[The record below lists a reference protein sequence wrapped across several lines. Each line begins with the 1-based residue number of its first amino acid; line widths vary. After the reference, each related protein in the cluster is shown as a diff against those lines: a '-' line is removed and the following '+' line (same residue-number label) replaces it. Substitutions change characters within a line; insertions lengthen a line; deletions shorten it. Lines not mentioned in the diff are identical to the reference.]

1 MWRAVKMFFVGL
13 LFIGLAFFNIGG
25 CGGGGGDGCD
35 FNILSL
41 ANGPNA
47 LQADSLWDC
56 ENTLDEMY
64 EFSIFTDGT
73 GASTGIGVFTWEQTG
88 CRSIELFQDGIS
100 IGDAFNIDGNFDAA
114 FLVYDEQ
121 LTDRPVTSADCELV
135 AIGQPASSHE

>member
-1 MWRAVKMFFVGL
+1 MRVFKIVSILVLSVFLGL
-13 LFIGLAFFNIGG
+13 GSIGG

-64 EFSIFTDGT
+64 EFSIFADGT

-100 IGDAFNIDGNFDAA
+100 IGDDFNIDGNFDAA